1 MGKLMEVVDF
11 VDYSE
16 NAIKVE
22 KLLAELKNLLLN
34 RRFQEA
40 VELCPLLS
48 TEVRLLNNSIK
59 IAHENDEQYKLV
71 VQQPKNIPAMPTQ
84 VLPS

>member
-1 MGKLMEVVDF
+1 MEVVDF

-16 NAIKVE
+16 NTIKVE

-59 IAHENDEQYKLV
+59 ITHENNEQYQLV
-71 VQQPKNIPAMPTQ
+71 VQQPKNISTMPT
-84 VLPS
+84 

>member
-1 MGKLMEVVDF
+1 MEVVDF

-59 IAHENDEQYKLV
+59 IAHENNEQYQLV
-71 VQQPKNIPAMPTQ
+71 VQQPQNISAVPTQ
-84 VLPS
+84 VLPY